1 MMRSVINRLRF
12 AQFCVLHRRSLAAQ
26 KRWQKNRIQKLIR
39 HAYRHVPLW
48 RTLLREKGI
57 VPDSIRSIEDMSR
70 LPITSKRTYLG
81 RMPEEFIDNSRA
93 VQSHWYLTS
102 GTSGM
107 PFRFL
112 LSEQSVLEKYIDFA
126 SFRFLWWRGESLSK
140 LATTR
145 LARIKIR
152 GPSNEYRLFVPVEEF
167 LSNPRQALARIT
179 GFKSEIISA
188 YPSILLDM
196 ARLIL
201 KDATLPR
208 PTPRFVLS
216 FGESLFPS
224 VRTFVEKTLGC
235 EIYDRYGLEEIGVV
249 GVECARHDGFHVNTE
264 SVIIEITD
272 DSYAA
277 VSSGVEGK
285 IIATDLLNYGM
296 PFIRYDTGDRGKIS
310 YELCACGLRS
320 PRLWSKGRYTAYL
333 SFAARRIHHLEFDG
347 AMDGFMNYIFQYQI
361 AKKSDNEII
370 ARIIPGPA
378 FFAGVRERVEQS
390 LSKLVGKNVRV
401 SVETVENLPITPRGK
416 SRIVI
421 DESTSTGT

>member
-152 GPSNEYRLFVPVEEF
+152 GPSNEHRLFVPVEEF
-167 LSNPRQALARIT
+167 LSHPRESLARIVN
-179 GFKSEIISA
+179 FKAEIISA

-196 ARLIL
+196 ARLL
-201 KDATLPR
+201 SKDSTLPR
-208 PTPRFVLS
+208 PQLRFVLS
-216 FGESLFPS
+216 FGEMLFPS
-224 VRTFVEKTLGC
+224 VRTFVQDTLGC

-249 GVECARHDGFHVNTE
+249 GVECAQHDGFHVNTE
-264 SVIIEITD
+264 SVIIEIAD
-272 DSYAA
+272 DSYVPIAP
-277 VSSGVEGK
+277 GMEGK

-310 YELCACGLRS
+310 YEPCACGLRS
-320 PRLWSKGRYTAYL
+320 PRLWIQGRYSAYL
-333 SFAARRIHHLEFDG
+333 SFPARSIHHLEFDG

-361 AKKSDNEII
+361 AKKSENEIV

-378 FFAGVRERVEQS
+378 FYADVIGRVKEN
-390 LSKLVGKNVRV
+390 LEKLVGIGVRV
-401 SVETVENLPITPRGK
+401 SVETVGELPVTPRGK
-416 SRIVI
+416 SRIII
-421 DESTSTGT
+421 DESVV